1 MFAGFTLLLTLFFF
15 SSLRS
20 LVVHALHNDLD
31 SHTILVPIISAY
43 LIYIRR
49 TQLPNTY
56 SWSPKLAVLPLAGGI
71 VSLLIPL
78 TWVSYATLSNNDYLT
93 FTTLSFVCFLV
104 AGGFIFLGKDW
115 MKVAAFPSVFLVFM
129 VPLPEGA
136 VSWLENASKL
146 ASAESASFLF
156 HLTGMPV
163 LRDGTIFQLPGIVI
177 EVAQEC
183 SGIRSSWI
191 LLIASVLS
199 AYLFLGKFSNRLI
212 LVGAA
217 IPLGILRNGFR
228 IVVIGLLC
236 VHYGPQVIHSA
247 IHRRGGP
254 IFFVVSLIPLF
265 LLLLLLRR
273 KDGVPRQPKRK
284 LRKELLGRRSE
295 ILTHRR

>member
-1 MFAGFTLLLTLFFF
+1 MHIVVPQSGNFAVGGGIVLLLTP
-15 SSLRS
+15 
-20 LVVHALHNDLD
+20 LHG
-31 SHTILVPIISAY
+31 
-43 LIYIRR
+43 
-49 TQLPNTY
+49 
-56 SWSPKLAVLPLAGGI
+56 VLPRRSATMTTY
-71 VSLLIPL
+71 VYD
-78 TWVSYATLSNNDYLT
+78 VSY
-93 FTTLSFVCFLV
+93 VCFLV
-104 AGGFIFLGKDW
+104 AGVFIFLGKDW

-129 VPLPEGA
+129 VPLPEGV

-156 HLTGMPV
+156 RLTGMPV

-199 AYLFLGKFSNRLI
+199 AYLFLGRFSNRLI
-212 LVGAA
+212 LVSAA

-247 IHRRGGP
+247 IHRVADLLFL
-254 IFFVVSLIPLF
+254 IHNSVIPL
-265 LLLLLLRR
+265 LLPLSEECISATAKGGQL
-273 KDGVPRQPKRK
+273 KEPWRQ
-284 LRKELLGRRSE
+284 SE
-295 ILTHRR
+295 RLTSA